1 MYRIV
6 LYAVIYLPITSANP
20 LTPPHPR
27 FRSSLFPPLSF
38 SFSLSLFF
46 PFFFFS
52 SFLFFSFLFFP
63 PSLSLCVFVFIPI
76 DHPFVSFPF
85 LFLFFLSFVY
95 LLRSPRF
102 TLSTTTVP
110 LATIRSLAFYTGQ
123 EDSYFF
129 SYLTL
134 SSCIG
139 SAGHFFFFLKPL
151 RRALTSPTSL
161 TLSWAHLSL
170 LAYIR
175 FISRLSRLRLL
186 RETPDILIL
195 PPFCRPDRHYFP

>member
-139 SAGHFFFFLKPL
+139 SAGHFFFEAAATRSHFSHISHSELGPFVPTRL
-151 RRALTSPTSL
+151 HSFYLSSLALE
-161 TLSWAHLSL
+161 A
-170 LAYIR
+170 A
-175 FISRLSRLRLL
+175 SRDS
-186 RETPDILIL
+186 
-195 PPFCRPDRHYFP
+195 